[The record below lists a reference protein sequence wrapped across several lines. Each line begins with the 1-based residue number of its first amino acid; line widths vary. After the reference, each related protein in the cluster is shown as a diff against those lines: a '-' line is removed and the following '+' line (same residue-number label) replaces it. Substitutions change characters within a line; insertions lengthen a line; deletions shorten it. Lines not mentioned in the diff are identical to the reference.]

1 LQVAERLRETVA
13 STNIAIASDTPL
25 RISVSIGISVPSA
38 NSNLIDEIL
47 RKADT
52 ALYMAKNSGRNRVCV
67 SDVQ

>member
-13 STNIAIASDTPL
+13 DTNIAIASDTPL